1 MKRFESKKDSWVI
14 YFLVG
19 IFAIVLSM
27 VYLIPSEKE
36 IPWMVHIILVT
47 SFGLIYWMYLNTFTI
62 VENNLLTHCCGPI
75 KWKVPVD
82 KIKKIKR
89 KSTSMINHGTWSSDK
104 IDIIYQLGSS
114 LSIAPA
120 DKEELIEYLVSKNGE
135 IEVV

>member
-1 MKRFESKKDSWVI
+1 MKKFESKKDTWVT
-14 YFLVG
+14 YFLAG
-19 IFAIVLSM
+19 TLAIVVGL
-27 VYLIPSEKE
+27 VYLVPSEKE
-36 IPWMVHIILVT
+36 IPFMVHIILAA
-47 SFGLIYWMYLNTFTI
+47 SFGLVFWMFVNTFTI
-62 VENNLLTHCCGPI
+62 VENNLLTHSCGPI

-104 IDIIYQLGSS
+104 IDIIYNLGSS

-120 DKEELIEYLVSKNGE
+120 DKEELIEYLVSRNGE